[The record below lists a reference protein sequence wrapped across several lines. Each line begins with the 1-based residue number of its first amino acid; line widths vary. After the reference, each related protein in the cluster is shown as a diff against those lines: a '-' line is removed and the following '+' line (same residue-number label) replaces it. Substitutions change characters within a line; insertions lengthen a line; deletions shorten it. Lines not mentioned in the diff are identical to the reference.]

1 MTQEYKFDKV
11 RVNIILGFH
20 VIFFDLLC
28 LAFHFLEATSTKGE
42 VKYARNFKK
51 DGPKPEPFLLLSQGY
66 KSAADSQHPDIEE
79 NSKLIQRLKVIEVLV
94 IVFIQF
100 LIFGHSFSLPNP
112 FLHAQS

>member
-28 LAFHFLEATSTKGE
+28 LGGHFLEATSTKGE

-66 KSAADSQHPDIEE
+66 KSATDNQHPDIEK
-79 NSKLIQRLKVIEVLV
+79 NSNLIQWLNVIKSLV
-94 IVFIQF
+94 IFFIQF
-100 LIFGHSFSLPNP
+100 LIFGHSFFLPNP

>member
-1 MTQEYKFDKV
+1 MTQEHKFDKV
-11 RVNIILGFH
+11 RVNIILSFH
-20 VIFFDLLC
+20 VLILNLLC
-28 LAFHFLEATSTKGE
+28 FGGHFLEATSTKGE